1 MVSRIDS
8 GTAMLG
14 TRRRAILATWTE
26 RSPIRSSSLTIRSAE
41 TTTRRSPA
49 TGCWSES
56 SAKALS
62 STRSRLASIA
72 RSALITSSAIAA
84 SPVSSDA
91 VARLTATSTWPHIS
105 ARSMK
110 MASSWSWKASRMG
123 GAYERPKAAPDRLR

>member
-1 MVSRIDS
+1 
-8 GTAMLG
+8 MLG

-62 STRSRLASIA
+62 STRSRLASMA
-72 RSALITSSAIAA
+72 WSALITSSAIAA
-84 SPVSSDA
+84 SPVSRAA
-91 VARLTATSTWPHIS
+91 VARLTAVSTWPHMS

-110 MASSWSWKASRMG
+110 IGVELVMEGFTHGRSLG
-123 GAYERPKAAPDRLR
+123 RPETPRAV